1 MLLKTVS
8 RGTMLPQLTP
18 TSEPERTR
26 VGCGRLSLRIR
37 AWFRSGSEGSAIV
50 EMALALPV
58 MLILMTSIFSF
69 ALVTNQK
76 LILTEAVSAG
86 GRVLAVDRGDIDPC
100 KTTANAIYAAAPGLT
115 PGSFTLSFSLNG
127 GTPTGATCAGSNN
140 TPNPNLI
147 SGDNAEITAQYPCSL
162 IVYGKNWGTCTLQSQ
177 ITEVVQ

>member
-1 MLLKTVS
+1 M
-8 RGTMLPQLTP
+8 RGW
-18 TSEPERTR
+18 
-26 VGCGRLSLRIR
+26 RIR
-37 AWFRSGSEGSAIV
+37 SRMRAWSRSGSEGNALV

-58 MLILMTSIFSF
+58 MLVLMTSIFAF

-76 LILTEAVSAG
+76 LILTEAVSTG

-127 GTPTGATCAGSNN
+127 GTPTGATCPGMGN